1 MSDPIRKNRMISLR
15 LSEEEYTLLR
25 ARYSSYGAR
34 NVSDLARLALDR
46 IMGKPPASD
55 AELAAKVQEMNLRL
69 IAIEQ
74 HVAFLL
80 EREKIIS

>member
-15 LSEEEYTLLR
+15 LSEEEYAMLR
-25 ARYSSYGAR
+25 TRYSSYGAR

-46 IMGKPPASD
+46 IMGKSPTPET
-55 AELAAKVQEMNLRL
+55 ELLAKLQDLNLRVDT
-69 IAIEQ
+69 IER

-80 EREKIIS
+80 EREKMTS